1 MVCTMNIL
9 FKENI
14 KFLSSWLAL
23 VVQTSEL
30 EELLHLKLT

>member
-9 FKENI
+9 FKQNI

-23 VVQTSEL
+23 VLQTSEL
-30 EELLHLKLT
+30 EELQHLKLT

>member
-1 MVCTMNIL
+1 MNIL

-30 EELLHLKLT
+30 EELLRLKLT

>member
-1 MVCTMNIL
+1 MNIL
-9 FKENI
+9 FKDNI

-30 EELLHLKLT
+30 EELLRLKLT